1 MQNQIQAA
9 TPPQNSSNI
18 LVCQLQWWGI
28 HPGRKASEHT
38 LAAAVFQPPDGTAVS
53 GPAAMAPACAP
64 VTGGLTAVAGCS
76 VGVAVVAAV
85 ANVEPMGALGV
96 AGDVVGDA
104 AAAVGVAPVVGAGA
118 AWAQSVVSIRQTA
131 NTGHDLALAM

>member
-1 MQNQIQAA
+1 MAMFRLPAA
-9 TPPQNSSNI
+9 RSEGYS
-18 LVCQLQWWGI
+18 
-28 HPGRKASEHT
+28 GRKGTERT

-85 ANVEPMGALGV
+85 AAVEPMGALGV
-96 AGDVVGDA
+96 AGDVAGDA
-104 AAAVGVAPVVGAGA
+104 AAAAGVAPVVGAGA
-118 AWAQSVVSIRQTA
+118 ACTQ
-131 NTGHDLALAM
+131 